1 MRNPGGYGVYIGG
14 DLHGGKKEVDTFT
27 CAHTNKIVEV
37 PPFSRPED
45 MGGLCKVCMGLIC
58 KEEVGKGCTPF
69 LKRLDQVEKA
79 DIERR
84 RSYGG

>member
-1 MRNPGGYGVYIGG
+1 MRKPGGYGVYIGG

-37 PPFSRPED
+37 PAFVRPED

-69 LKRLDQVEKA
+69 EKKLQEMEHQGL
-79 DIERR
+79 ERR